1 MTTEEVVNS
10 VKTRKEA
17 EELVVKLL
25 QKFTTDAAYD
35 KVYVEARD
43 IKQAPR
49 EVWKRRVTNLFRSLE
64 TRRG

>member
-1 MTTEEVVNS
+1 MSLQDLVNN

-17 EELVVKLL
+17 ELVVSELL
-25 QKFTTDAAYD
+25 QKFTTNAAYD
-35 KVYVEARD
+35 KVFFEARD

>member
-1 MTTEEVVNS
+1 MSLQELVNT

-17 EELVVKLL
+17 EFVVSELL

-35 KVYVEARD
+35 KVFVEATQ
-43 IKQAPR
+43 IKQSPR